1 MQHKTISP
9 TEAETVAKAV
19 EQENERASYEAL
31 IDYVVQSA
39 RDAQMFCTGEA
50 VEAARQHLCQ
60 TILN

>member
-1 MQHKTISP
+1 MQFKKISS
-9 TEAETVAKAV
+9 TEAEHTAKAV

-31 IDYVVQSA
+31 IDYVVQNA
-39 RDAQMFCTGEA
+39 RDAQMFRTGES